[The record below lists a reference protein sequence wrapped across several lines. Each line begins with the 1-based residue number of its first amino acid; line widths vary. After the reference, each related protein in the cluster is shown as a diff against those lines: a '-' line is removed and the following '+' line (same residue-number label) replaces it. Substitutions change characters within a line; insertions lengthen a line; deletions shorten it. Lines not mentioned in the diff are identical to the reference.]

1 MSSTTEP
8 LSMSHKLIDRNQDL
22 ERLRHDGYSI
32 EVRGGY
38 LILRGVP
45 YVNEKRQ
52 VRYDGI
58 LAAALNL
65 NGDLV
70 NPPSTHTIKFV
81 GEFPCQSNGA
91 PIEGIRHSSGV
102 MPICDGLTAQ
112 HSFSSK
118 PPRGRYLDYHEQF
131 TTYAAILSGP
141 ATNLDPNATP
151 RTYQVVEPQEEDS
164 PFHYIDTASARAEI
178 NATSNKLAC
187 EKVAIV
193 GLGGT
198 GSYVL
203 DLVTKTPVREVHLFD
218 ADIFSSHNAFRAPGA
233 ASKDDLHKQPSKVN
247 YLATIYSRMHR
258 RIIPHEVAVDA
269 SNAESLCEMSFV
281 FLCMDGGSAK
291 RAIVDTLDKRGIAF
305 IDVGMGLY
313 THDNTLGGK
322 LRVTLS
328 TAESRVFAQ
337 QEIAFS
343 SGDGSD
349 EYDKNIQIAD
359 LNALNA
365 ALAVIR
371 WKKYRGFYFD
381 LEREW
386 GSTYTIGSNLLIN
399 EGSDDPD
406 RGT

>member
-1 MSSTTEP
+1 MF
-8 LSMSHKLIDRNQDL
+8 HKLIDPNHDL
-22 ERLRHDGYSI
+22 ERLPHDGYSMD
-32 EVRGGY
+32 VRGGY

-45 YVNEKRQ
+45 YVNEQRQ
-52 VRYDGI
+52 VRFDGI

-70 NPPSTHTIKFV
+70 NPPSDHTIKFV
-81 GEFPCQSNGA
+81 GEFPCQSNGT
-91 PIEGIRHSSGV
+91 PIEGIRHCSGQF
-102 MPICDGLTAQ
+102 PICDGLTAQ

-118 PPRGRYLDYHEQF
+118 PPRGCYLSYYEQF
-131 TTYAAILSGP
+131 TTYAAILAGP
-141 ATNLDPNATP
+141 AANLDPNATP
-151 RTYQVVEPQEEDS
+151 RTYQVVEPHEEDS

-178 NATSNKLAC
+178 NAISSKLAV
-187 EKVAIV
+187 EKIAIV
-193 GLGGT
+193 GVGGT

-203 DLVTKTPVREVHLFD
+203 DLVSKAPVREIHLFD

-233 ASKDDLHKQPSKVN
+233 AAKDDLHKQPSKVS
-247 YLATIYSRMHR
+247 YLAAIYSRMHR
-258 RIIPHEVAVDA
+258 RVIPHEVAVDA
-269 SNAESLCEMSFV
+269 SNAEALCEMTFV
-281 FLCMDGGSAK
+281 FLCMDGGPAK
-291 RAIVDTLDKRGIAF
+291 RTIVDTLDKGGIAF
-305 IDVGMGLY
+305 IDVGIGLY
-313 THDNTLGGK
+313 ARDNTLGGK

-328 TAESRVFAQ
+328 TPESRAFAQ
-337 QEIAFS
+337 KEIAFG

-399 EGSDDPD
+399 EGTDDPND
-406 RGT
+406 AT